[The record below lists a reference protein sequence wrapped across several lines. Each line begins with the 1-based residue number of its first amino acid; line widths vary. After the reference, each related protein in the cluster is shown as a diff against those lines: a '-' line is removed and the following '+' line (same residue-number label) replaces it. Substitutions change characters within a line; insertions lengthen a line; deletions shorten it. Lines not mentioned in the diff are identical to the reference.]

1 MSFSLSSA
9 THPGDM
15 PLLFLPGWGFDARL
29 VDLYQLFPGRCLIL
43 PDSFIDPAGFSVDL
57 SIFLQS
63 RRITE
68 IAVVGW
74 SMGAQLGLEFCLDHA
89 HQVGR
94 LDLVAMRSCWPPQ
107 EIAKTRTA
115 ITADL
120 PGYMRDFYRK
130 CFLGYKRPY
139 QDFVRELQDDYLRKL
154 DRGILAAGLDY
165 LQNYVFPARVPDGV
179 AVHIIHGRK
188 DMVAP
193 AGERPQLF
201 GAASEVFANAGHMV
215 LLDRYEKQQN
225 G

>member
-1 MSFSLSSA
+1 MR
-9 THPGDM
+9 
-15 PLLFLPGWGFDARL
+15 LLFLPGWGFDARL

-43 PDSFIDPAGFSVDL
+43 PDSFIDPAGFSIDL

-63 RRITE
+63 RRIAE

-74 SMGAQLGLEFCLDHA
+74 SMGAQLGLDFCLTHA

-94 LDLVAMRSCWPPQ
+94 LDLVAMRSHWPQQ
-107 EIAKTRTA
+107 ELTATRTA
-115 ITADL
+115 IAADL

-139 QDFVRELQDDYLRKL
+139 QDFVRELQDDYLCRL
-154 DRGILAAGLDY
+154 DMGVLAAGLDY
-165 LQNYVFPARVPDGV
+165 LQNYVFPASVPDGA

-188 DMVAP
+188 DVVAP
-193 AGERPQLF
+193 AGERPQLS
-201 GAASEVFANAGHMV
+201 GAASSEVFANAGHMV